1 MEPKADMCDAAT
13 INVIMEEIKCTR
25 TKDNENKEEPKIKE
39 KEDIKIPREKRK
51 NRWCL
56 VIVSVT
62 FQRSVYNHSWEHTE

>member
-51 NRWCL
+51 ISNNKCDFTTRKEEKPM
-56 VIVSVT
+56 VFSNNKV
-62 FQRSVYNHSWEHTE
+62 